1 MTESLL
7 LRLRGVM
14 EDLQGI
20 MHDIQTYKDNPPA
33 ELAATQDRIVYYVTR
48 KYGVALRHLTGMSR
62 TRHISH
68 PRKVLIYLMRKLT
81 DLSLEAIGSFMGNRD
96 HTTVIYAVNN
106 IEMQMLQDPTVR
118 CQVQDLEKD
127 IMSKEEETND

>member
-20 MHDIQTYKDNPPA
+20 MNDVQTYKDNPPA
-33 ELAATQDRIVYYVTR
+33 ELASIQDRIVYYVTR

-68 PRKVLIYLMRKLT
+68 PRKVLIYLLRKLT

-96 HTTVIYAVNN
+96 HTTVIYSVTN

-127 IMSKEEETND
+127 IMGEEEVER